1 LKKNSVQKVLF
12 ILLLHNSC
20 IFFNTTLFS
29 QTIDK
34 IKFARSSQHF
44 LFFQKGLQSDTIKK
58 GISDVFYFVLPDTSK
73 TDLFISVQNGRLKKN
88 NNDSTLTFEFLP
100 GLKYETMYIK
110 SEISETLLH
119 QKKSIEKKS
128 LSFELITQING
139 TSELPSPSVK
149 ITVNSKKQQ
158 QVLLENN
165 FYFQNNIK

>member
-1 LKKNSVQKVLF
+1 MKKSSVQKVLYV
-12 ILLLHNSC
+12 LLLLDSC

-100 GLKYETMYIK
+100 GLKYETLYVK
-110 SEISETLLH
+110 SEAEVTPGN
-119 QKKSIEKKS
+119 QKKSLEKKS
-128 LSFELITQING
+128 MPLELITQING

-158 QVLLENN
+158 QVVLENI
-165 FYFQNNIK
+165 FYFKKQ